1 MFQRKTSGS
10 VVCPS
15 CGSLVGVRD
24 DRCYSCGRANPGL
37 WGFAPLLRQL
47 GRDLG
52 FVPLVIGASSVLY
65 VLTLLAS
72 GPNLRIAAGGINFLV
87 PSGQALLLFGMTGA
101 YPVFVEGAWWTLLS
115 ATWLHGSALH
125 ILFNMMW
132 VRDLGPTM
140 ADVIGPSRTVIIYTV
155 SGVSGF
161 LLSSVAALLTPLLF
175 GIPLFGPLIGM
186 FLPGAPYVVG
196 ASASVFGLLGALV
209 HYGRKSGSSLIR
221 GQATNYA
228 VVLFVMGF
236 LMSNVDNFAHAG
248 GFAGGYITSAFFNP
262 LTRERGDHML
272 IAVLCLL
279 ATFLSV
285 AASVIVRLGLVR

>member
-1 MFQRKTSGS
+1 MFQRRTSGS

-87 PSGQALLLFGMTGA
+87 PSQHALLLFGMTGA
-101 YPVFVEGAWWTLLS
+101 LPVFYQGAWWTLLS
-115 ATWLHGSALH
+115 ASWLHGSALH

-155 SGVSGF
+155 SGVCGF
-161 LLSSVAALLTPLLF
+161 VLSSVAGLF
-175 GIPLFGPLIGM
+175 VTGVPFTI
-186 FLPGAPYVVG
+186 G

-209 HYGRKSGSSLIR
+209 HYGRKSGSTLIR
-221 GQATNYA
+221 GQAMNYA
-228 VVLFVMGF
+228 VILFVMGF

-248 GFAGGYITSAFFNP
+248 GFAGGYLASAFFNP
-262 LTRERGDHML
+262 LTRERGDHLLM
-272 IAVLCLL
+272 AVLCLA
-279 ATFLSV
+279 ATFLAV
-285 AASVIVRLGLVR
+285 AASLLVNSGLVR

>member
-1 MFQRKTSGS
+1 VFQRKTSGE

-24 DRCYSCGRANPGL
+24 DKCYSCGRANPGL
-37 WGFAPLLRQL
+37 WGFAPLLRQF

-52 FVPLVIGASSVLY
+52 FVPLVIGASAILY

-72 GPNLRIAAGGINFLV
+72 GPNLQIVGGGINFLV
-87 PSGQALLLFGMTGA
+87 PSQRALLLFGMTGA
-101 YPVFVEGAWWTLLS
+101 YPVFFQGAWWTLLS
-115 ATWLHGSALH
+115 ASWLHGSALH

-140 ADVIGPSRTVIIYTV
+140 ADVIGPSRTVIIYTI
-155 SGVSGF
+155 SGIAGF
-161 LLSSVAALLTPLLF
+161 LLSSVAGLLIT
-175 GIPLFGPLIGM
+175 GV
-186 FLPGAPYVVG
+186 PYTLG

-221 GQATNYA
+221 GQAMNWA
-228 VVLFVMGF
+228 IILFVMGF
-236 LMSNVDNFAHAG
+236 LISNVDNFAHAG
-248 GFAGGYITSAFFNP
+248 GFAGGYLASVFFNP

-272 IAVLCLL
+272 IAVLCL
-279 ATFLSV
+279 AVTFLAV
-285 AASVIVRLGLVR
+285 AASLLLGSGLVR